1 MHVKRREVKGF
12 IFCWCYLYFVLD
24 LHACV
29 CVCVFEISVCAGVL
43 GAGGLRSEAK
53 RELCG

>member
-1 MHVKRREVKGF
+1 MLKGEKSRVLF
-12 IFCWCYLYFVLD
+12 FVGVICILFWI
-24 LHACV
+24 CMRV